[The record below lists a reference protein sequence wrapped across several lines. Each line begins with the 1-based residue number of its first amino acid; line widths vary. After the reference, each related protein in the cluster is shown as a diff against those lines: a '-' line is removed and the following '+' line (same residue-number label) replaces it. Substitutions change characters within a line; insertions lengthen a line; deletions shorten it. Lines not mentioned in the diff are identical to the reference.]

1 MQRDNWK
8 FETHSTVSVTRRLSS
23 IAMRVLAD
31 LVVLALVVFIVFV
44 LLGGLL
50 AFRWRWVPV
59 VHLPAVVWGAT
70 VELFGWVCPLTP
82 LENLLRRAGGGEG
95 YSVTFIERYLVPLVY
110 PAELTRELQFV
121 LGGVVIAV
129 NAAVYVVVLRRIKNT
144 RRSRQPE

>member
-1 MQRDNWK
+1 
-8 FETHSTVSVTRRLSS
+8 
-23 IAMRVLAD
+23 MRVLAG
-31 LVVLALVVFIVFV
+31 LVVLAHVVFIVFV

-129 NAAVYVVVLRRIKNT
+129 NAAVYVVVLHRIKNT